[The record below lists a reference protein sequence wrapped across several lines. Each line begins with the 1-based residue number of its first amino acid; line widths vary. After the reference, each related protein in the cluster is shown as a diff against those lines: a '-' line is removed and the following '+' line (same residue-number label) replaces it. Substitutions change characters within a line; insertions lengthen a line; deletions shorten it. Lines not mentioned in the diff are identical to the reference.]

1 MSFNLLVMTLV
12 VVSGALSCD
21 QGTETGLPETYFCA
35 DPHGVCSDVVASVIG
50 SATSTVE
57 CAVYTFTEDVI
68 ADALVAAKQR
78 GVQVW
83 VVYETDQEASVAA
96 MAMVVDKLKKAGI
109 YIESDGNSAI
119 MHHKFVIADGR
130 TLASGSFNYTN
141 SANYKNDENL
151 MVFHSPELA
160 ARFSAEFKRLWAEGQ

>member
-1 MSFNLLVMTLV
+1 MSLNLLAMALV
-12 VVSGALSCD
+12 VSSGALCCD
-21 QGTETGLPETYFCA
+21 QSAETGPTETYFCA
-35 DPHGVCSDVVASVIG
+35 EPHGVCSDVVASVID

-57 CAVYTFTEDVI
+57 CAVYTFTEEVI

-83 VVYETDQEASVAA
+83 VVYESDQEASISA
-96 MAMVVDKLKKAGI
+96 MAMIVDKLKKAGV
-109 YIESDGNSAI
+109 YVVSDGNSAI
-119 MHHKFVIADGR
+119 MHHKFVIADGA